1 MLRRVSMILVLL
13 LLVSGCYGIKIEPR
27 TVSPAPAPTPLPPAP
42 KHAFSATEAVSVIED
57 YLFALIRRDDRAA
70 RALLTE
76 AGKRDHISTTSNPHP
91 NGFRV
96 LEGEFKDEVYEVEA
110 VIDDIYTGNPFYSAT
125 SYQIG
130 VAKEGDRVLISRI
143 TRKDQVTLMAKGS
156 ALTLSSEKGEQKL
169 FELTDVPKEMTP
181 QGAEVTTLF
190 GVGRTSF
197 GPVALSPDRK
207 LAAFSTVGTHGMVG
221 VYDLVARK
229 VVPVD
234 LYYGATVSS
243 LAWSISGERL
253 AIEVNT
259 PAGVTNIFVY
269 DRALKRAETKIR
281 ATAPLPQY
289 STNTPAFV
297 GEKLAYNLVP
307 VEATADKSAA
317 GWYLYCFVK
326 NESKKLQSTP

>member
-1 MLRRVSMILVLL
+1 MLRRVSIILVLL
-13 LLVSGCYGIKIEPR
+13 LLVTGCQGVKIEPR
-27 TVSPAPAPTPLPPAP
+27 TVLPVPAPVPTPAP
-42 KHAFSATEAVSVIED
+42 KHAFSPTDAISVIED
-57 YLFALIRRDDRAA
+57 YLFAVIRRDDRAA
-70 RALLTE
+70 RNLMTE
-76 AGKRDHISTTSNPHP
+76 TGKRDHVGATSNPHP

-96 LEGEFKDEVYEVEA
+96 LDGEFKDEVYEVEA
-110 VIDDIYTGNPFYSAT
+110 IVDNVYTGNPFYSAT

-130 VAKEGDRVLISRI
+130 LVKEDERVLINRISR
-143 TRKDQVTLMAKGS
+143 KEQVTLMAKGS
-156 ALTLSSEKGEQKL
+156 ALVLSGETGEQKL

-190 GVGRTSF
+190 GIGRTSF

-207 LAAFSTVGTHGMVG
+207 LAAFATVGTHGMVG

-243 LAWSISGERL
+243 LAWSVSGERL
-253 AIEVNT
+253 AVEVNT
-259 PAGVTNIFVY
+259 PAGVTNISVY
-269 DRALKRAETKIR
+269 DRALKRIETKIR
-281 ATAPLPQY
+281 ATAPIPQY
-289 STNTPAFV
+289 STNTPSFV

-307 VEATADKSAA
+307 VETTADKSTA
-317 GWYLYCFVK
+317 GWYLYDFVK